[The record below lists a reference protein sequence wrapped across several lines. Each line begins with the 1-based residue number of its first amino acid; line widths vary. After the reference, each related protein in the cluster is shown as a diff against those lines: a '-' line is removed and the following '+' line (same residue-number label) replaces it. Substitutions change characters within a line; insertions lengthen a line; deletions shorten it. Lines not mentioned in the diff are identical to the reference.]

1 MLIMVADMKM
11 HDVQPVDEGEWLSSA
26 QAAAMLPATTAPT
39 LVRWAKAGNVPHV
52 RLPSGRY
59 MFRRSDIEVLLEP
72 VGGDRAPDS
81 GAEESEGPATLPG
94 LGKAGE

>member
-39 LVRWAKAGNVPHV
+39 LVRWAKPGNVPHV

-81 GAEESEGPATLPG
+81 GAEGSATLPG
-94 LGKAGE
+94 LGKAGR